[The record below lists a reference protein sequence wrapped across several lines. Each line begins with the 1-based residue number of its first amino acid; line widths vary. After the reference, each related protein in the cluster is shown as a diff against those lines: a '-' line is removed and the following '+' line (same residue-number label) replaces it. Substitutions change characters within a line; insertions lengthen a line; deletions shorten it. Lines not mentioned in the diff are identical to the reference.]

1 MGLKFGYEDKI
12 KVYNLI
18 TKNLYLILDKKNIS
32 SSENK
37 IRDYTEYLCK
47 NTKFSKYRAKKLLSY
62 DVVKMITCDDID
74 ILSNLLNVDP
84 VEFFKDDKR

>member
-12 KVYNLI
+12 RVANLI
-18 TKNLYLILDKKNIS
+18 TKNLYSILDKKHIS
-32 SSENK
+32 TSENK
-37 IRDYTEYLCK
+37 IKDYIEYLCK
-47 NTKFSKYRAKKLLSY
+47 NTKFSRYRVKKLLSY

-84 VEFFKDDKR
+84 VEFFKGDKR